1 MTQKLLPI
9 WVAAFAVLAVSAH
22 AGDLPD
28 LSKTPGASRPLS
40 KHTICTTKWGLDARH
55 VSAAM
60 KRDVFASYGY
70 SGNTDPQCVPDAHGR
85 HCEIDHLV
93 SRELGGDDV
102 VTNLWPQSYGGQ
114 PWNAVRKD
122 KLENRLHKEVCA
134 GHLSLKAAR
143 QMIVTDWTAAYL
155 RYYPPP

>member
-1 MTQKLLPI
+1 MTAKLLPLLI
-9 WVAAFAVLAVSAH
+9 VSLAAVAFSARG
-22 AGDLPD
+22 GDLPD
-28 LSKTPGASRPLS
+28 LSKTPGASRALS
-40 KHTICTTKWGLDARH
+40 TKTICATKWGADARH

-60 KRDVFASYGY
+60 KQQAFANYGY
-70 SGNTDPQCVPDAHGR
+70 TGNTDPKCVPDSSGR

-102 VTNLWPQSYGGQ
+102 VENLWPQSYGSQ

-134 GHLSLKAAR
+134 RHLTLKAAR

-155 RYYPPP
+155 KYYPHP